1 MREGERREVGERG
14 RVFGGRGG
22 GERWRKWET
31 DGLRQRGRERGWGE
45 REGETDGE
53 KRGSTEENSNSKT

>member
-1 MREGERREVGERG
+1 MKEGERREVGERG
-14 RVFGGRGG
+14 SVWGEGG